1 MATYGPGYGLMV
13 SQTTGF
19 WALSH
24 GAVRAGE
31 PGFGSG
37 PIYTFDGGQ
46 GVGLIT
52 YSYGAAGGASAP
64 AAVSTSTGV
73 NATETSY
80 SLYGHIIPLS
90 VFGIGRIGGDIIAG
104 PWVANNAA
112 SFCISFG
119 VPADP
124 NGSRSLTEIAFDS
137 EVVWTSADGFS
148 AEGFT
153 YRWYPGTLTQA
164 ADPIEIAHYGADA
177 VAYRPQMLLWFQ
189 DLPLS
194 NTKFNKIPYVA
205 AMIEDSTGHDVNL
218 GEAFRR
224 LAYSPWVGYT
234 SAQFDT
240 SGITDVLIG
249 GGLII
254 AQDADFLSTIQQ
266 FGRFYQ
272 SWDILQTDKLRI
284 VDRGAAVTA
293 DINLDKTRLTD
304 KVLISRAATTSVPR
318 VLELSTIDPTA
329 DYTVVPSTA
338 SFRKEP
344 VAVTTSVSTE
354 SVFLPMIMDSSTRQ
368 SLVTYAK
375 YQEEVARKKVSGMAM
390 MYGVEIEPGDLV
402 ALLNLG
408 DDFVNEV
415 YKVKETT
422 HGINYVVE
430 FVLESMLRCSL
441 VVDDGTDPDI
451 IYVVLLLG
459 FEDVDGSKGAPGL
472 TDESLKH
479 NGTGSS
485 PNNSQIDTSQFKF
498 GTSSLWINGGS
509 PSVIYPATNPNPAL
523 DDWNLSSANS
533 DQFTVEAWVR
543 FSSFPSISP
552 TQANVIVGTG
562 NTTICW
568 FMGVYQGTTGHNE
581 LLFGFVPKG
590 TSTQDIS
597 AHSSGANLL
606 VDIWYHLAV
615 DKDST
620 GKIRTYVNGVPLGS
634 YTPVNSAF
642 QYDTSN
648 DELDIGALGLFGGSA
663 MNGWIDELRITKG
676 KARYKTD
683 AGFTPPTA
691 AFPRGGPL

>member
-1 MATYGPGYGLMV
+1 MASYGPGYGLMV

-19 WALSH
+19 WALTH
-24 GAVRAGE
+24 GAIRAGE

-37 PIYTFDGGQ
+37 PIYSFDGGQ
-46 GVGLIT
+46 GVGIIT
-52 YSYGAAGGASAP
+52 YSFGPSGGASV
-64 AAVSTSTGV
+64 VSTSTGV

-80 SLYGHIIPLS
+80 ALYGHIVPLS

-137 EVVWTSADGFS
+137 EVVWTSAGGFS

-177 VAYRPQMLLWFQ
+177 VAYRPQMLLWFEN
-189 DLPLS
+189 LTLA

-218 GEAFRR
+218 GEAFER

-254 AQDADFLSTIQQ
+254 AQDAEFLSTIQQ

-293 DINLDKTRLTD
+293 DINLDRTRLTD
-304 KVLISRAATTSVPR
+304 KVMISRAATTSVPR

-415 YKVKETT
+415 YKVRETT

-441 VVDDGTDPDI
+441 VVDDGTDPDFI
-451 IYVVLLLG
+451 DVVLLLG
-459 FEDVDGSKGAPGL
+459 FEGLDGSQGAPGF

-479 NGTGSS
+479 QGTANVANS
-485 PNNSQIDTSQFKF
+485 PQIDTSQFKF
-498 GTSSLWINGGS
+498 GSSSLLITGSAPLVAFNGTS
-509 PSVIYPATNPNPAL
+509 
-523 DDWNLSSANS
+523 DFFLSDSNS
-533 DQFTVEAWVR
+533 DQFTIECWAR
-543 FSSFPSISP
+543 FTSFNNLPSFNSLV
-552 TQANVIVGTG
+552 NKS
-562 NTTICW
+562 
-568 FMGVYQGTTGHNE
+568 
-581 LLFGFVPKG
+581 L
-590 TSTQDIS
+590 
-597 AHSSGANLL
+597 GANFDWGLSVISTGSTGGL
-606 VDIWYHLAV
+606 MFQSAAIEGVINVDVRSLTTDMISTGIWYHLAV
-615 DKDST
+615 DKDSSGT
-620 GKIRTYVNGVPLGS
+620 IRLYINGAVVGS
-634 YTPVNSAF
+634 ATPADSSINHNL
-642 QYDTSN
+642 TSN
-648 DELDIGALGLFGGSA
+648 VIIGASGFGGNA
-663 MNGWIDELRITKG
+663 LPGWIDEVRVSKG
-676 KARYKTD
+676 VARYKTD
-683 AGFTPPTA
+683 RGFTPPTA
-691 AFPRGGPL
+691 PFPRVGPP

>member
-37 PIYTFDGGQ
+37 PIYSFDGGQ

-80 SLYGHIIPLS
+80 ALYGHIIPLS

-124 NGSRSLTEIAFDS
+124 SGSRSLTEIAFDS
-137 EVVWTSADGFS
+137 EVVWTAADGFS

-177 VAYRPQMLLWFQ
+177 VAYRPQMLLWFEN
-189 DLPLS
+189 LPLA

-205 AMIEDSTGHDVNL
+205 AMIQDSTGHDVNL
-218 GEAFRR
+218 GEAFER

-240 SGITDVLIG
+240 SGITDALIG

-354 SVFLPMIMDSSTRQ
+354 SVFLPMIMDSATRQ

-375 YQEEVARKKVSGMAM
+375 YQEEVSRKTVSGMAM

-430 FVLESMLRCSL
+430 FVLESILRCSM
-441 VVDDGTDPDI
+441 VVEDGTDPYWDH
-451 IYVVLLLG
+451 VVLLCG
-459 FEDVDGSKGAPGL
+459 FEGIDGSTGAPGF
-472 TDESLKH
+472 TDESSRH
-479 NGTGSS
+479 HGTAAVS
-485 PNNSQIDTSQFKF
+485 NSAQIDTAQFKF
-498 GTSSLWINGGS
+498 GSSSLLATGTSPTAIWNGD
-509 PSVIYPATNPNPAL
+509 P
-523 DDWNLSSANS
+523 DWDLSDANS
-533 DQFTVEAWVR
+533 DQFTIECWVR
-543 FSSFPSISP
+543 FQSFAPGDPYALLVGRETLNLDWEFLVHADGSEFVFRSSSDGSTI
-552 TQANVIVGTG
+552 NVSV
-562 NTTICW
+562 
-568 FMGVYQGTTGHNE
+568 
-581 LLFGFVPKG
+581 
-590 TSTQDIS
+590 
-597 AHSSGANLL
+597 ASSGASF
-606 VDIWYHLAV
+606 VTGVWYHLAV
-615 DKDST
+615 DKDSH
-620 GKIRTYVNGVPLGS
+620 GKIRLYKNGVPMGSATPADSSIYGSNSGLVLG
-634 YTPVNSAF
+634 T
-642 QYDTSN
+642 
-648 DELDIGALGLFGGSA
+648 GGLFGGA
-663 MNGWIDELRITKG
+663 PLHGWIDELRITKG
-676 KARYKTD
+676 IARYHTD

-691 AFPRGGPL
+691 AFPRTGSS